1 MIHHRTTAPTS
12 DAAASRERPLGAF
25 DSIRFRSIPFDPFES
40 DAARVPVPV
49 PVDGDLSLE
58 STPNRRVSTR
68 DVNERTRTRLH
79 AHPFRIDTDAERFP
93 RRVPR
98 ALSRPRRDALN
109 PHLISSHLI
118 PTTTAFDAAFDA
130 RGGDRAYASST
141 LERETPVDDD
151 EDDPGRRGG
160 RGRRDRDVIASTMAA
175 PTLASEIVDAVR
187 ALPLAVS
194 VPMVLTT
201 VTILVF
207 LLDQLSHGPLRA
219 RGSPP
224 VIAVAPVWGGMME
237 FLAGPMRLMKKAMPE
252 YGEVFTVPVF
262 HKRITFLIG
271 PKVSEFFFKAKDT
284 EMSQKEVYEFN
295 VPTFGKGVVFD
306 VDHATRAEQFR
317 FFADSLKSNRLRMY
331 VGMMVKEAEDFFAK
345 WGDEGEVDL
354 LEQLSELIVLT
365 ASRCL
370 LGREIRETLYS
381 EVTSLVH
388 DLDKGMV
395 PLSVFFPYAPIE
407 AHRKRD
413 AARKKLAMI
422 FDKVIQARRESGASE
437 PDVLQTFIDA
447 RYKDGSKLS
456 NDQVL
461 GMLIAVLFAG
471 QHTSSI
477 TSTWTGLLSIA
488 NKSRVIPTLE
498 EEQRKIMKEH
508 GNNLDFDIL
517 AKMDELHFAV
527 KEALRMHPPLI
538 MLLRMAQ
545 VPFDVETSDGKKY
558 TIPKGHIVATSP
570 AFAHRLENVYSDP
583 DVYNPGRFRE
593 PNPEDKAAFASF
605 IGFGGGRHG
614 CMGETFAYMQIKT
627 IWSILLRN
635 FDFEL
640 VGNLPEPDYEGMVV
654 GPKKSCVRYKRRALK

>member
-1 MIHHRTTAPTS
+1 MALFHEVVHALKTS
-12 DAAASRERPLGAF
+12 PAHF
-25 DSIRFRSIPFDPFES
+25 T
-40 DAARVPVPV
+40 VPAVLMTV
-49 PVDGDLSLE
+49 
-58 STPNRRVSTR
+58 
-68 DVNERTRTRLH
+68 
-79 AHPFRIDTDAERFP
+79 
-93 RRVPR
+93 
-98 ALSRPRRDALN
+98 
-109 PHLISSHLI
+109 
-118 PTTTAFDAAFDA
+118 
-130 RGGDRAYASST
+130 
-141 LERETPVDDD
+141 
-151 EDDPGRRGG
+151 
-160 RGRRDRDVIASTMAA
+160 VIF
-175 PTLASEIVDAVR
+175 I
-187 ALPLAVS
+187 
-194 VPMVLTT
+194 
-201 VTILVF
+201 F
-207 LLDQLSHGPLRA
+207 LLDQLSHGPLKGRK
-219 RGSPP
+219 SPP
-224 VIAVAPVWGGMME
+224 VIDVAPVWGGMLA
-237 FLAGPMRLMKKAMPE
+237 FLAGPMKLMREATPK

-306 VDHATRAEQFR
+306 VDHTTRAEQFR

-331 VGMMVKEAEDFFAK
+331 VGMMVKEAEDFFSK
-345 WGDEGEVDL
+345 WGDAGEVDL

-381 EVTSLVH
+381 EVTDLVH

-413 AARKKLAMI
+413 AARKNLAKI

-447 RYKDGSKLS
+447 RYKDGSRLT

-471 QHTSSI
+471 QHTFSI
-477 TSTWTGLLSIA
+477 TSTWTGLLAIA
-488 NKSRVIPTLE
+488 NKERVMPALE
-498 EEQRKIMKEH
+498 KEQKDIMKKH
-508 GNNLDFDIL
+508 GKDLDFDIL

-545 VPFDVETSDGKKY
+545 VPFEVETSTGKKY
-558 TIPKGHIVATSP
+558 TVPKGHIVATSP
-570 AFAHRLENVYSDP
+570 AFSHRLDNVYSDP
-583 DVYNPGRFRE
+583 NEYKPERFRE
-593 PNPEDKAAFASF
+593 PNPEDKAQFASF

-635 FDFEL
+635 FEFEM
-640 VGNLPEPDYEGMVV
+640 VGKVPEPDYTGMVV
-654 GPKKSCVRYKRRALK
+654 GPTAGQCKIRYKRRVL

>member
-1 MIHHRTTAPTS
+1 MS
-12 DAAASRERPLGAF
+12 G
-25 DSIRFRSIPFDPFES
+25 
-40 DAARVPVPV
+40 
-49 PVDGDLSLE
+49 
-58 STPNRRVSTR
+58 
-68 DVNERTRTRLH
+68 
-79 AHPFRIDTDAERFP
+79 
-93 RRVPR
+93 
-98 ALSRPRRDALN
+98 
-109 PHLISSHLI
+109 
-118 PTTTAFDAAFDA
+118 
-130 RGGDRAYASST
+130 
-141 LERETPVDDD
+141 
-151 EDDPGRRGG
+151 
-160 RGRRDRDVIASTMAA
+160 
-175 PTLASEIVDAVR
+175 PTLAHEIVAALR
-187 ALPLAVS
+187 AAPLYVS
-194 VPMVLTT
+194 VPALMMTG
-201 VTILVF
+201 ILLIF
-207 LLDQLSHGPLRA
+207 MLDQLSHGPLKR

-224 VIAVAPVWGGMME
+224 VISVAPVWGGLVA
-237 FLAGPMRLMKKAMPE
+237 FLAGPMRLMKEAMPT

-306 VDHATRAEQFR
+306 VDHTTRAEQFR

-331 VGMMVKEAEDFFAK
+331 VGMMVKEAEEFFAR
-345 WGDEGEVDL
+345 WGDEGEVNL
-354 LEQLSELIVLT
+354 LDELSELIVLT

-381 EVTSLVH
+381 EVTELVH

-413 AARKKLAMI
+413 VARKKLAKI

-447 RYKDGSKLS
+447 RYKDGTKLT

-488 NKSRVIPTLE
+488 NKDRVIPTLE
-498 EEQRKIMKEH
+498 EEQRKIIKEH
-508 GNNLDFDIL
+508 GKDLDFDIL

-538 MLLRMAQ
+538 MLLRYAQ
-545 VPFDVETSDGKKY
+545 VAFEVETTTGKKY

-570 AFAHRLENVYSDP
+570 AFAHRLESVYSDP
-583 DVYNPGRFRE
+583 DTYKPERFRE
-593 PNPEDKAAFASF
+593 PNAEDKNAFASF

-635 FDFEL
+635 FEFEL
-640 VGNLPEPDYEGMVV
+640 VGDLPKPDYEGMVV
-654 GPKKSCVRYKRRALK
+654 GPTHADCRVRYRRRQVPLTGKK

>member
-1 MIHHRTTAPTS
+1 MS
-12 DAAASRERPLGAF
+12 G
-25 DSIRFRSIPFDPFES
+25 
-40 DAARVPVPV
+40 
-49 PVDGDLSLE
+49 
-58 STPNRRVSTR
+58 
-68 DVNERTRTRLH
+68 
-79 AHPFRIDTDAERFP
+79 
-93 RRVPR
+93 
-98 ALSRPRRDALN
+98 
-109 PHLISSHLI
+109 
-118 PTTTAFDAAFDA
+118 
-130 RGGDRAYASST
+130 
-141 LERETPVDDD
+141 
-151 EDDPGRRGG
+151 
-160 RGRRDRDVIASTMAA
+160 
-175 PTLASEIVDAVR
+175 PTLAHEIVAALR
-187 ALPLAVS
+187 AAPLYVS
-194 VPMVLTT
+194 APALMMT
-201 VTILVF
+201 VVILIF
-207 LLDQLSHGPLRA
+207 MLDQLSHGPLKR

-224 VIAVAPVWGGMME
+224 VISVAPVWGGMVA
-237 FLAGPMRLMKKAMPE
+237 FLAGPMRLMKDAMPK

-306 VDHATRAEQFR
+306 VDHTTRAEQFR

-331 VGMMVKEAEDFFAK
+331 VGMMVKEAEEFFAR
-345 WGDEGEVDL
+345 WGDEGEVNL
-354 LEQLSELIVLT
+354 LDELSELIVLT

-381 EVTSLVH
+381 EVTELVH

-413 AARKKLAMI
+413 IARKKLAKI

-447 RYKDGSKLS
+447 RYKDGTKLS

-477 TSTWTGLLSIA
+477 TSTWTGLLAIA
-488 NKSRVIPTLE
+488 NKDRVIPTLE
-498 EEQRKIMKEH
+498 EEQRKIIKEH
-508 GNNLDFDIL
+508 GKDLDFDIL

-538 MLLRMAQ
+538 MLLRYAQ
-545 VPFDVETSDGKKY
+545 VAFEVETSTGKKY

-570 AFAHRLENVYSDP
+570 AFAHRLESVYSDP
-583 DVYNPGRFRE
+583 DTYKPERFRE
-593 PNPEDKAAFASF
+593 PNAEDKNAFASF

-627 IWSILLRN
+627 IWSILLRHFE
-635 FDFEL
+635 FDL
-640 VGNLPEPDYEGMVV
+640 VGDLPKPDYEGMVV
-654 GPKKSCVRYKRRALK
+654 GPTHAGCRVRYRRRRVPLSGK